1 MSDVAPAGAIERPG
15 HHGLVALCNPYKLDG
30 RVSTHPI
37 DVRGW
42 APMNVYVLREGDH
55 VMVIDSGLTVHRDA
69 VLDQLA
75 TLVDERTLLTLVPYR
90 QGELNS
96 MCNFGPIAE
105 RFGAARILGDYFGP
119 AYEWMDFL
127 PGSPGVAALEKA
139 AVERFATTGSVRVDP
154 DADRAL
160 ECFVAPIW
168 LLPYPWIYDA
178 ATRTLFTPD
187 VFAWATRP
195 TADGPWAIGEE
206 DDDETTVE
214 DVWHALTTNMYWWL
228 PGARIEGM
236 RRDIADVFDRYDV
249 ETIAPGYGC
258 LLSGR
263 RVVERHVQML
273 DDVLV
278 RAAAAESHGVA
289 VGTWRQDKERA

>member
-1 MSDVAPAGAIERPG
+1 MTGLAVGGAVERPG
-15 HHGLVALCNPYKLDG
+15 RHGLIALCNPYELDG
-30 RVSTHPI
+30 RVSTHPV

-55 VMVIDSGLTVHRDA
+55 MMVIDSGLTVHRTA
-69 VLDQLA
+69 VLNQLA
-75 TLVDERTLLTLVPYR
+75 TLVDDRTRLTLVPYR

-105 RFGAARILGDYFGP
+105 RFGAERVLGDYFGP

-127 PGSPGVAALEKA
+127 PGSPGVAALERA
-139 AVERFATTGSVRVDP
+139 RVERFATTGAVRVDP
-154 DADRAL
+154 DAERAL
-160 ECFVAPIW
+160 ETFVAPIW
-168 LLPYPWIYDA
+168 LLAYPWMYDA
-178 ATRTLFTPD
+178 ATKTLFAPD

-195 TADGPWAIGEE
+195 GPDGPWVVGE
-206 DDDETTVE
+206 DDDTTTFE
-214 DVWHALTTNMYWWL
+214 DVWHALTANMYWWL
-228 PGARIEGM
+228 PGARTDGM
-236 RRDIADVFDRYDV
+236 RRQLAETFERYDV

-273 DDVLV
+273 DEALV
-278 RAAAAESHGVA
+278 RAAGLPSQGIA
-289 VGTWRQDKERA
+289 VGTWRQEEETA